1 MKGMLFTELT
11 DFIERH
17 SDLATAEIIVET
29 ANLESSG
36 AYTSVGNYPH
46 EEMLQLIDAATSI
59 LGIPQPDLMRNF
71 GRELFIR
78 LYQSHPDFFEDAI
91 PDAPAFLARVQNHI
105 HDEVVK
111 LYPESRPPELRVS
124 EGEDCLR
131 VTYDSHR
138 PFALVAL
145 GLLEGCFEHF
155 GQSIKIR
162 CDRALDTSSSSAQ
175 FSIFDDHGG

>member
-11 DFIERH
+11 EFIERH
-17 SDLATAEIIVET
+17 SDLATAEEIVET

-46 EEMLQLIDAATSI
+46 EEMLLLVDAATSI
-59 LGIPQPDLMRNF
+59 LGIPQQELMRHF
-71 GRELFIR
+71 GQELFVR
-78 LYQSHPDFFEDAI
+78 LYESHPDFFEEAI
-91 PDAPAFLARVQNHI
+91 HDAPTFLARVQNHI

-111 LYPESRPPELRVS
+111 LYPEARPPKLQVS
-124 EGEDCLR
+124 DGDGCLL
-131 VTYDSHR
+131 VSYDSHR

-155 GQSIKIR
+155 GEPITIR
-162 CDRALDTSSSSAQ
+162 SDRALDTNSTSAQ
-175 FSIFDDHGG
+175 FSVFAERGD